1 MARRAAL
8 ATAGALTI
16 VLLAAAVAA
25 VNLGLLRVTG
35 DTGQVGRLDSN
46 DLVHPAVVHQ
56 DAPMDTTAP
65 PGGGGAG
72 TDNESRG
79 GEPDSHGFHAGD
91 LRVHDEH
98 GVRGRAPAGEHF
110 MGRQDDD

>member
-25 VNLGLLRVTG
+25 INLGLLRVTG
-35 DTGQVGRLDSN
+35 DTDQVGQLDSN

-56 DAPMDTTAP
+56 DEPMDTTA
-65 PGGGGAG
+65 GGGGAG
-72 TDNESRG
+72 TDKESRR
-79 GEPDSHGFHAGD
+79 GEPDGRGFHADD